1 MKIVYVS
8 FVDLDAKIGGADH
21 ILQQQSKRLNH
32 STVSTVLEEA
42 PRIPSADRRD
52 RLTDFLPPRN
62 FSTIPC

>member
-42 PRIPSADRRD
+42 LRVSLGYRRY
-52 RLTDFLPPRN
+52 R
-62 FSTIPC
+62 STHRF